1 MPRNGKLVRI
11 ACVLAAAAV
20 LGALAVATAG
30 ATGAKRSGGALVG
43 AGSSLVAPAVQGVW
57 GPAYQSKTGVGIQ
70 YSAVGSGAGIAQI
83 TARTVDFGAS
93 DAPMTPDQARHCH
106 GCIEIPWA
114 LAATGPIENIPGVN
128 GLQLHLTGAALAK
141 IYLGQITNWSDPA
154 LKKLNP
160 KLKLPNHSITTV
172 HRSDGSGDTYAF
184 TDYLSK
190 VSKTWASEIGKST
203 SVNWPAGGV
212 GGKGNSGVAQVVNS
226 TPYSIGYVST
236 AYVVQNHLHMVRLQN
251 AAGNYTYPSVK
262 SIESAAQL
270 VRRVPANTVISITD
284 PPASH
289 KYRNA
294 WPISTF
300 TYVIVPTKTAKAT
313 QLRGFIGWALGAK
326 QQKAIQHY
334 VFAPLPALVSKVAHN
349 RLKKIHS

>member
-1 MPRNGKLVRI
+1 MPRNGKFVRI
-11 ACVLAAAAV
+11 TLAASAAAAMAVLAA
-20 LGALAVATAG
+20 TSAG
-30 ATGAKRSGGALVG
+30 AASAKLSASSLVG

-57 GPAYQSKTGVGIQ
+57 GPAYQSEAGVNVQ

-114 LAATGPIENIPGVN
+114 LAATGPIENIPGIN
-128 GLQLHLTGAALAK
+128 GLQLRLTGAVLAK
-141 IYLGQITNWSDPA
+141 IYLGQITSWNDPA

-160 KLKLPNHSITTV
+160 HVKLPGHSITTV

-190 VSKTWASEIGKST
+190 VSHTWGSEIGKAT
-203 SVNWPAGGV
+203 SVSWPGGV
-212 GGKGNSGVAQVVNS
+212 GGKGNSGVAQVVRS

-251 AAGNYTYPSVK
+251 AAGSFTYPSVK
-262 SIESAAQL
+262 SIESAARL
-270 VRRVPANTVISITD
+270 VKKVPANTAISITA
-284 PPASH
+284 PPKS
-289 KYRNA
+289 KQYRNA

-300 TYVIVPTKTAKAT
+300 TYVIVPTSSPKAAE
-313 QLRGFIGWALGAK
+313 LRAFIGWALGAK
-326 QQKAIQHY
+326 QQKSIQHY
-334 VFAPLPALVSKVAHN
+334 VFAPLPSLVAKVAHN
-349 RLKKIHS
+349 RLKKLH